1 MQNKVVAASDKY
13 YLDAPSLRYIIYWY
27 LLMLFH
33 VQVALIAFLTPFADV
48 LDLGTLLREFH

>member
-1 MQNKVVAASDKY
+1 MQNKVVAASAKY

-33 VQVALIAFLTPFADV
+33 VQAALIAFLTPFADIFDPRTPQRV
-48 LDLGTLLREFH
+48 SH